1 MVIQVLNNHTPLSR
15 HGFDFVRNDPKF
27 VGSVY
32 MKALYREFTD
42 ESFQHIKPRLPEE
55 EHLGLLGPFIK
66 GNVGDIIEI
75 YLKNMASFSYS
86 IIPRNLVFEDGGSVS
101 EALPTLPGK
110 TVRYRYIIPER
121 SGPKPQET
129 NCVGT
134 TYSSRVNP
142 LNDTYSGLFGP
153 MIICKAGILDYMGR
167 RTDKITKDFAV
178 AFVVVDENTSNYK
191 DFNFGT
197 RALARFNTSEEDFRR
212 SNEYYSMNGLIYNNL
227 NGLVFSEGEHVAF
240 YILGLGSSI
249 GIHTAHFHGQLYIR
263 RTQLALRRDVV
274 EVFPGI
280 SETVEMTG
288 YNPGTW
294 FFHCHVSTHAAAGM
308 KAVYTVLPRKTKNY
322 IGKGFDMLGKA
333 TEK

>member
-1 MVIQVLNNHTPLSR
+1 
-15 HGFDFVRNDPKF
+15 
-27 VGSVY
+27 

-42 ESFQHIKPRLPEE
+42 KSFQHIKPRMPEE
-55 EHLGLLGPFIK
+55 EHLGIMGPFIK

-75 YLKNMASFSYS
+75 YLKNMASFPYS

-121 SGPKPQET
+121 SGPKPKEP
-129 NCVGT
+129 NCLGT

-142 LNDTYSGLFGP
+142 MNDTYSGLFGP
-153 MIICKAGILDYMGR
+153 MIICKPGVLDYMGR

-178 AFVVVDENTSNYK
+178 SFIVVDENTSNYK
-191 DFNFGT
+191 DFNFAT
-197 RALARFNTSEEDFRR
+197 RAPARFNTSKEDFIL
-212 SNEYYSMNGLIYNNL
+212 SNEYYSMNGLVYNNL

-249 GIHTAHFHGQLYIR
+249 GVHTAHFHGQLYIR

-280 SETVEMTG
+280 SETVEMIG

-294 FFHCHVSTHAAAGM
+294 FFHCHVSTHAARGM
-308 KAVYTVLPRKTKNY
+308 KAVYTVLPRKQKNY
-322 IGKGFDMLGKA
+322 IGKGFSISINLIPGSICFEHGYTSK
-333 TEK
+333 